1 MDISNKLFKNNR
13 TGEVVRVIDS
23 FDTIAILENRDKI
36 DVRRLMDPT
45 LFTEQIDPS
54 TFFDNQN
61 AYNTLAEKIKNI
73 PTDKIPLDDEGSTMP
88 VAIVDNGISMPVS
101 NESAIIMMT
110 EEDERAE
117 LAKKYGINDATDQ
130 VVKQNQA
137 FAKLLGEE
145 EIEGLPVVQSYPAED
160 VVQHIRVEDR
170 NKQDDIHEPIRR
182 IVEDPIVTM
191 FKNIKRTKEFSINLE
206 IKNKIPRSDFVE
218 MMEDSYE
225 LSIIDF
231 LSKEFTDN
239 LLKNPDIIQ
248 NIIKEK
254 IKEIVY
260 GKKIAKPKQVK
271 GKQITKKSVE
281 KLPALKI
288 EKELVLSKDLEK
300 PARKPRQKKE
310 IAE

>member
-1 MDISNKLFKNNR
+1 MNVTNKLFKNNR

-36 DVRRLMDPT
+36 DVRRLMDPNI
-45 LFTEQIDPS
+45 FTEQIDPS

-88 VAIVDNGISMPVS
+88 VAIVDNSISMPVS

-117 LAKKYGINDATDQ
+117 LAKKYGINTNEQ

-145 EIEGLPVVQSYPAED
+145 EIEGLPFVQSYPAED

-170 NKQDDIHEPIRR
+170 NKQDDTQEPIRR

-206 IKNKIPRSDFVE
+206 IKNKIPRSDFIE

-239 LLKNPDIIQ
+239 LLKNPDMIQ
-248 NIIKEK
+248 NMIKEK

-260 GKKIAKPKQVK
+260 SKKIAKPKQVK
-271 GKQITKKSVE
+271 AKLNEGVDKSQVKKT
-281 KLPALKI
+281 
-288 EKELVLSKDLEK
+288 
-300 PARKPRQKKE
+300 RQNKE
-310 IAE
+310 IAK

>member
-1 MDISNKLFKNNR
+1 MDVSNKLFKNNR

-23 FDTIAILENRDKI
+23 FDTIAILENKDKI
-36 DVRRLMDPT
+36 DVRRLMDPN

-117 LAKKYGINDATDQ
+117 LAKKYGINNTNDQ
-130 VVKQNQA
+130 VFKQNQA

-248 NIIKEK
+248 NMIKEK

-271 GKQITKKSVE
+271 ANVE
-281 KLPALKI
+281 KPKRVIPNVPPAERFKLN
-288 EKELVLSKDLEK
+288 EGVDK
-300 PARKPRQKKE
+300 PPVKKPRQKKE
-310 IAE
+310 IAK